1 MDLLVEISY
10 VLSLGPAVEDLGL
23 ATVHLAYADDE
34 LLDVCTANIWQP
46 PLFQKVQVVHVDK
59 PASEIV

>member
-46 PLFQKVQVVHVDK
+46 PLFQKV
-59 PASEIV
+59 